1 MAKVKALIGIET
13 DIGNSDVQLKKLD
26 KEVNNVKKSA
36 KDTKSSLKGVGGAVS
51 DLGGPLGQ
59 ASSGVQTLG
68 KAFMTL
74 LASPIGIIV
83 GLLAGIVALLSR
95 LDPVV
100 DKVEQGLDALTAIF
114 DTLAGN
120 LDKVGKLFMQIMT
133 LDFSGATKTAQEL
146 GSAMG
151 DAANEAIDLRKSIQ
165 ALEDD
170 QNEYTVSNAKAEV
183 AVKNLLIQA
192 KNVNLSYKEKI
203 KILKEASKIEKE
215 DYEAGLKIAEENDRI
230 AKAELARIDKAG
242 VNRGDAA
249 KAAADA
255 EAALIRYKGQ
265 SADLQ
270 ERIQNRIDAVN
281 EAQAAKD
288 KARKDQQEKE
298 DKERA
303 EREQK
308 LNDEKLAY
316 LRKGQGEYEA
326 YLKEQQRL
334 RDEALQKEIDAMLLG
349 NSQKQSL
356 TEEEANKLLEI
367 RKLTDAEIA
376 TLALLSVDKQ
386 IEYINK
392 LRDADKN
399 VLDAKLAAQ
408 IDFAN
413 QLSGLLNNVSN
424 LMGQQSEEGKA
435 MAVAATLI
443 NTYVATMRAYTEG
456 LKVDPTGV
464 FAFLSAAA
472 AAATGLKAVQQILST
487 NAKGTDGGGGGGGPI
502 ASAPPPITRPSSS
515 FVQLDNRG
523 PLDVNNVGMT
533 KVVVVESDITQVQN
547 QVSSIKAKAT
557 IG

>member
-1 MAKVKALIGIET
+1 MAKSEALISIKTET
-13 DIGNSDVQLKKLD
+13 GNSDANLKKLD
-26 KEVNNVKKSA
+26 REVNNVKKSA
-36 KDTKSSLKGVGGAVS
+36 TDTKSSLKGVGGAVG

-59 ASSGVQTLG
+59 AASGVQTLG

-74 LASPIGIIV
+74 LASPIGIIL

-146 GSAMG
+146 GGAMG

-165 ALEDD
+165 ALEDV

-215 DYEAGLKIAEENDRI
+215 DYEAGLKIAEENARI

-242 VNRGDAA
+242 TNRGDAA

-303 EREQK
+303 EREKK

-334 RDEALQKEIDAMLLG
+334 RDEALQNEINAMLLG

-356 TEEEANKLLEI
+356 TEEEANKLLDI

-392 LRDADKN
+392 LKDANKN
-399 VLDAKLAAQ
+399 VLDEEIEARMA
-408 IDFAN
+408 FAR
-413 QLSGLLNNVSN
+413 QLSGLLNTITN

-435 MAVAATLI
+435 IAAAATLI
-443 NTYVATMRAYTEG
+443 DTYVASFRAYKEG
-456 LKVDPTGV
+456 LKYGQV
-464 FAFLSAAA
+464 FAILSAAA
-472 AAATGLKAVQQILST
+472 AAATGLKAVQNILNT
-487 NAKGTDGGGGGGGPI
+487 DAKGTNTTPSNTT

>member
-1 MAKVKALIGIET
+1 MAKSEALISIKTET
-13 DIGNSDVQLKKLD
+13 GNSDANLKKLD
-26 KEVNNVKKSA
+26 REVNNVKKSA
-36 KDTKSSLKGVGGAVS
+36 TDTKSSLKGVGGAVG

-74 LASPIGIIV
+74 LASPIGIIL

-120 LDKVGKLFMQIMT
+120 LDKVGKLFMQLMT

-146 GSAMG
+146 GGAMG

-165 ALEDD
+165 ALEDV

-215 DYEAGLKIAEENDRI
+215 DYEAGLKIAEENARI

-303 EREQK
+303 EREKK
-308 LNDEKLAY
+308 LNDEKLAH

-392 LRDADKN
+392 LRDANKN
-399 VLDAKLAAQ
+399 VLDEEIKARME
-408 IDFAN
+408 FAG
-413 QLSGLLNNVSN
+413 QLSGLLNTITN
-424 LMGQQSEEGKA
+424 LMGKQSEEGKA
-435 MAVAATLI
+435 IAAAATLI
-443 NTYVATMRAYTEG
+443 DTYVASFRAYKEG
-456 LKVDPTGV
+456 LKYGQV
-464 FAFLSAAA
+464 FAILSAAA
-472 AAATGLKAVQQILST
+472 AAATGLKAVQNILNT
-487 NAKGTDGGGGGGGPI
+487 DAKGTNTTPSNTT

>member
-13 DIGNSDVQLKKLD
+13 DIGNSDVQIKKLD

-36 KDTKSSLKGVGGAVS
+36 KDAKSSLKGVGGAVG

-59 ASSGVQTLG
+59 AASGVQTLG

-74 LASPIGIIV
+74 LASPIGIIL

-133 LDFSGATKTAQEL
+133 FDLSGATKTAQEL
-146 GSAMG
+146 GGAMG

-165 ALEDD
+165 ALEDV

-215 DYEAGLKIAEENDRI
+215 DYEAGLKIAEENARI

-242 VNRGDAA
+242 TNRGDAA

-303 EREQK
+303 EREKK

-334 RDEALQKEIDAMLLG
+334 RDEALQNEINAMLLG

-356 TEEEANKLLEI
+356 TEEEANKLLDI

-392 LRDADKN
+392 LKDANKN
-399 VLDAKLAAQ
+399 VLDEEIEARMA
-408 IDFAN
+408 FAR
-413 QLSGLLNNVSN
+413 QLSGLLNTITN

-435 MAVAATLI
+435 IAAAATLI
-443 NTYVATMRAYTEG
+443 DTYVASFRAYKEG
-456 LKVDPTGV
+456 LKYGQV
-464 FAFLSAAA
+464 FAILSAAA
-472 AAATGLKAVQQILST
+472 AAATGLKAVQNILNT
-487 NAKGTDGGGGGGGPI
+487 DAKGTNTTPSNTT

>member
-1 MAKVKALIGIET
+1 MAKVKALIGVET

-36 KDTKSSLKGVGGAVS
+36 KDTKSSLKGVGGAVG

-74 LASPIGIIV
+74 LASPIGIIL

-120 LDKVGKLFMQIMT
+120 LDKVGKLFMQLMT

-146 GSAMG
+146 GGAMG

-165 ALEDD
+165 ALEDV

-215 DYEAGLKIAEENDRI
+215 DYEAGLKIAEENARI

-392 LRDADKN
+392 LRDANKN
-399 VLDAKLAAQ
+399 VLDEEIKARME
-408 IDFAN
+408 FAG
-413 QLSGLLNNVSN
+413 QLSGLLNTITN
-424 LMGQQSEEGKA
+424 LMGKQSEEGKA
-435 MAVAATLI
+435 IAAAATLI
-443 NTYVATMRAYTEG
+443 DTYVASFRAYKEG
-456 LKVDPTGV
+456 LKYGQV
-464 FAFLSAAA
+464 FAILSAAA
-472 AAATGLKAVQQILST
+472 AAATGLKAVQNILNT
-487 NAKGTDGGGGGGGPI
+487 DAKGTNTTPSNTT

>member
-26 KEVNNVKKSA
+26 REVNNVKKSA
-36 KDTKSSLKGVGGAVS
+36 TDTKSSLKGVGGAVG

-120 LDKVGKLFMQIMT
+120 LDKVGKLFMQLMT
-133 LDFSGATKTAQEL
+133 LDFSNATKTAQEL
-146 GSAMG
+146 GGAMG

-165 ALEDD
+165 ALEDV

-215 DYEAGLKIAEENDRI
+215 DYEAGLKIAEENERI

-242 VNRGDAA
+242 VDRGDAA

-303 EREQK
+303 EREKK
-308 LNDEKLAY
+308 LNEEKLAH

-334 RDEALQKEIDAMLLG
+334 RDEALQNEINAMLLG

-356 TEEEANKLLEI
+356 TEEEANKLLDI

-392 LRDADKN
+392 LRDANKN
-399 VLDAKLAAQ
+399 VLDEEIKARME
-408 IDFAN
+408 FAT
-413 QLSGLLNNVSN
+413 QLSGLLKTITN

-435 MAVAATLI
+435 IAAAATLI
-443 NTYVATMRAYTEG
+443 DTYVASFRAYKEG
-456 LKVDPTGV
+456 LKYGQV
-464 FAFLSAAA
+464 FAILSAAA
-472 AAATGLKAVQQILST
+472 AAATGLKAVQNILNT
-487 NAKGTDGGGGGGGPI
+487 DAKGTNTTPSNTT

>member
-36 KDTKSSLKGVGGAVS
+36 KDTKSSLKGVGGAVG

-74 LASPIGIIV
+74 LASPIGIIL

-120 LDKVGKLFMQIMT
+120 LDKVGKLFMQLMT

-146 GSAMG
+146 GGAMG

-165 ALEDD
+165 ALEDV

-215 DYEAGLKIAEENDRI
+215 DYEAGLKIAEENARI

-386 IEYINK
+386 IEYIKK
-392 LRDADKN
+392 LADADKN

-487 NAKGTDGGGGGGGPI
+487 NAKGTDGGGGGGGTI

>member
-13 DIGNSDVQLKKLD
+13 DIGNSDVKVKKLD
-26 KEVNNVKKSA
+26 KEINNVKKSA
-36 KDTKSSLKGVGGAVS
+36 TDTKSSLKGVGGAVG

-146 GSAMG
+146 GGAMG

-165 ALEDD
+165 ALEDV

-215 DYEAGLKIAEENDRI
+215 DYEAGLKIAEENERI

-242 VNRGDAA
+242 TNRGDAA

-303 EREQK
+303 EREKK

-334 RDEALQKEIDAMLLG
+334 RDEALQNEINAMLLG

-356 TEEEANKLLEI
+356 TEEEANKLLDI

-392 LRDADKN
+392 LRDANKN
-399 VLDAKLAAQ
+399 VLDEEIQARMA
-408 IDFAN
+408 FAS
-413 QLSGLLNNVSN
+413 QLSGLLNTITN
-424 LMGQQSEEGKA
+424 LMGKQSEEGKA
-435 MAVAATLI
+435 IAAAATLI
-443 NTYVATMRAYTEG
+443 DTYVASFRAYKEG
-456 LKVDPTGV
+456 LKYGQV
-464 FAFLSAAA
+464 FAILSAAA
-472 AAATGLKAVQQILST
+472 AAATGLKAVQNILNT
-487 NAKGTDGGGGGGGPI
+487 DAKGTNTTPSNTT

>member
-13 DIGNSDVQLKKLD
+13 DIGNSDNQLKKLD
-26 KEVNNVKKSA
+26 REVNNVKKSA
-36 KDTKSSLKGVGGAVS
+36 KDTKSSLKGVGGAVG

-74 LASPIGIIV
+74 LASPIGIIL

-100 DKVEQGLDALTAIF
+100 DKVEQALDALTAIF

-120 LDKVGKLFMQIMT
+120 LDKVGKLFMQLMT

-146 GSAMG
+146 GGAMG

-165 ALEDD
+165 ALEDV

-203 KILKEASKIEKE
+203 RILKEASKIEKE
-215 DYEAGLKIAEENDRI
+215 DYEAGLKIAEENARI

-303 EREQK
+303 EREKK
-308 LNDEKLAY
+308 LNDEKLAH

-356 TEEEANKLLEI
+356 TEEEANKLLET

-435 MAVAATLI
+435 IAAAATLI
-443 NTYVATMRAYTEG
+443 DTYVASFRAYKEG
-456 LKVDPTGV
+456 LKYGQV
-464 FAFLSAAA
+464 FAILSAAA
-472 AAATGLKAVQQILST
+472 AAATGLKAVQNILNT
-487 NAKGTDGGGGGGGPI
+487 DAKGTNTTPSNTT

>member
-1 MAKVKALIGIET
+1 MAKVKALIDIIT
-13 DIGNSDVQLKKLD
+13 NIGNSDDQLKKLD
-26 KEVNNVKKSA
+26 KEVDNVKKSA
-36 KDTKSSLKGVGGAVS
+36 KDAKSSLKGVGGAVG

-74 LASPIGIIV
+74 LASPIGIIL

-120 LDKVGKLFMQIMT
+120 LDKVGKLFMQLMT

-146 GSAMG
+146 GGAMG

-165 ALEDD
+165 ALEDV

-215 DYEAGLKIAEENDRI
+215 DYEAGLKIAEENARI

-303 EREQK
+303 EREKK
-308 LNDEKLAY
+308 LNDEKLAH

-392 LRDADKN
+392 LRDANKN
-399 VLDAKLAAQ
+399 VLDEEIKARME
-408 IDFAN
+408 FAG
-413 QLSGLLNNVSN
+413 QLSGLLNTITN
-424 LMGQQSEEGKA
+424 LMGKQSEEGKA
-435 MAVAATLI
+435 IAAAATLI
-443 NTYVATMRAYTEG
+443 DTYVASFRAYKEG
-456 LKVDPTGV
+456 LKYGQV
-464 FAFLSAAA
+464 FAILSAAA
-472 AAATGLKAVQQILST
+472 AAATGLKAVQNILNT
-487 NAKGTDGGGGGGGPI
+487 DAKGTNTTPSNTT

>member
-1 MAKVKALIGIET
+1 MAKVKALIDIIT
-13 DIGNSDVQLKKLD
+13 NIGNSDDQLKKLD
-26 KEVNNVKKSA
+26 KEVDNVKKSA
-36 KDTKSSLKGVGGAVS
+36 KDAKSSLKGVGGAVG

-74 LASPIGIIV
+74 LASPIGIIL

-146 GSAMG
+146 GGAMG

-165 ALEDD
+165 ALEDV

-215 DYEAGLKIAEENDRI
+215 DYEAGLKIAEENARI

-303 EREQK
+303 EREKK
-308 LNDEKLAY
+308 LNDEKLAH

-392 LRDADKN
+392 LRDANKN
-399 VLDAKLAAQ
+399 VLDEEIKARME
-408 IDFAN
+408 FAG
-413 QLSGLLNNVSN
+413 QLSGLLNTITN
-424 LMGQQSEEGKA
+424 LMGKQSEEGKA
-435 MAVAATLI
+435 IAAAATLI
-443 NTYVATMRAYTEG
+443 DTYVASFRAYKEG
-456 LKVDPTGV
+456 LKYGQV
-464 FAFLSAAA
+464 FAILSAAA
-472 AAATGLKAVQQILST
+472 AAATGLKAVQNILNT
-487 NAKGTDGGGGGGGPI
+487 DAKGTNTTPSNTT

>member
-13 DIGNSDVQLKKLD
+13 DIGNSDNQLKKLD

-36 KDTKSSLKGVGGAVS
+36 KDTKSSLKGVGGAVG

-215 DYEAGLKIAEENDRI
+215 DYEAGLKIAEENARI
-230 AKAELARIDKAG
+230 AKDELARIDKAG
-242 VNRGDAA
+242 TNRGDAA

-303 EREQK
+303 ERENK
-308 LNDEKLAY
+308 LNEEKLAY

-326 YLKEQQRL
+326 YLKEQQKL
-334 RDEALQKEIDAMLLG
+334 RDEALQNEINAMLLG

-356 TEEEANKLLEI
+356 TEEEANKLLDI

-392 LRDADKN
+392 LRDANKN
-399 VLDAKLAAQ
+399 VLDEEIKARME
-408 IDFAN
+408 FAG
-413 QLSGLLNNVSN
+413 QLSGLLNTITN
-424 LMGQQSEEGKA
+424 LMGKQSEEGKA
-435 MAVAATLI
+435 IAAAATLI
-443 NTYVATMRAYTEG
+443 DTYVASFRAYKEG
-456 LKVDPTGV
+456 LKYGQV
-464 FAFLSAAA
+464 FAILSAAA
-472 AAATGLKAVQQILST
+472 AAATGLKAVQNILNT
-487 NAKGTDGGGGGGGPI
+487 DAKGTNTTPSNTT

>member
-13 DIGNSDVQLKKLD
+13 DIGNSDVQIKKLD

-74 LASPIGIIV
+74 LASPIGIIL

-120 LDKVGKLFMQIMT
+120 LDKVGKLFMQLMT

-146 GSAMG
+146 GGAMG
-151 DAANEAIDLRKSIQ
+151 DAANTAIDLRKSIQ
-165 ALEDD
+165 ALEDL

-183 AVKNLLIQA
+183 AVKNLLIQS

-215 DYEAGLKIAEENDRI
+215 DYEAGLKIAEENERI

-242 VNRGDAA
+242 TNRGEAA

-303 EREQK
+303 EREKK
-308 LNDEKLAY
+308 LNDEKLSELEKKKKFDA
-316 LRKGQGEYEA
+316 EYSQSKIHLEIVEQEEMDKLQMDRMESQNEYDNA
-326 YLKEQQRL
+326 ILKSEEDALKERQRIAAEDKKIL
-334 RDEALQKEIDAMLLG
+334 DEEI
-349 NSQKQSL
+349 
-356 TEEEANKLLEI
+356 EA
-367 RKLTDAEIA
+367 RMA
-376 TLALLSVDKQ
+376 
-386 IEYINK
+386 
-392 LRDADKN
+392 
-399 VLDAKLAAQ
+399 
-408 IDFAN
+408 FAN
-413 QLSGLLNNVSN
+413 QLSGLLKTITN
-424 LMGQQSEEGKA
+424 LMGEQSEEGKA
-435 MAVAATLI
+435 IAAAATLI
-443 NTYVATMRAYTEG
+443 DTYVASFRAYKEG
-456 LKVDPTGV
+456 LKYGQV
-464 FAFLSAAA
+464 FAILSAAA
-472 AAATGLKAVQQILST
+472 AAATGLKAVQNILNT
-487 NAKGTDGGGGGGGPI
+487 DAKGTNTTPSNTT

>member
-13 DIGNSDVQLKKLD
+13 DIGNSDVQIKKLD

-36 KDTKSSLKGVGGAVS
+36 KDAKSSLKGVGGAVG

-74 LASPIGIIV
+74 LASPIGIIL

-146 GSAMG
+146 GGAMG

-165 ALEDD
+165 ALEDV

-203 KILKEASKIEKE
+203 RILKEASKIEKE
-215 DYEAGLKIAEENDRI
+215 DYEAGLKIAEENARI

-242 VNRGDAA
+242 TNRGDAA

-334 RDEALQKEIDAMLLG
+334 RDEALQNEINAMLLG

-356 TEEEANKLLEI
+356 TEEEANKLLET

-392 LRDADKN
+392 LRDANKN
-399 VLDAKLAAQ
+399 VLDEEIEARMA
-408 IDFAN
+408 FAR
-413 QLSGLLNNVSN
+413 QLSGLLNTITN

-435 MAVAATLI
+435 IAAAATLI
-443 NTYVATMRAYTEG
+443 DTYVASFRAYKEG
-456 LKVDPTGV
+456 LKYGQV
-464 FAFLSAAA
+464 FAILSAAA
-472 AAATGLKAVQQILST
+472 AAATGLKAVQNILNT
-487 NAKGTDGGGGGGGPI
+487 DAKGTNTTPSNTT

>member
-1 MAKVKALIGIET
+1 MAKSEALISIKTET
-13 DIGNSDVQLKKLD
+13 GNSDANLKKLD
-26 KEVNNVKKSA
+26 REVNNVKKSA
-36 KDTKSSLKGVGGAVS
+36 TDTKSSLKGVGGAVG

-74 LASPIGIIV
+74 L

-120 LDKVGKLFMQIMT
+120 LDKVGKLFMQLMT

-146 GSAMG
+146 GGAMG
-151 DAANEAIDLRKSIQ
+151 DAANTAIDLRKSIQ
-165 ALEDD
+165 ALEDV

-215 DYEAGLKIAEENDRI
+215 DYEAGLKIAEENARI

-242 VNRGDAA
+242 TNRGDAA

-303 EREQK
+303 EREKK

-334 RDEALQKEIDAMLLG
+334 RDEALQNEINAMLLG

-356 TEEEANKLLEI
+356 TEEEANKLLDI

-386 IEYINK
+386 IEYIKK
-392 LRDADKN
+392 LADADKS

>member
-1 MAKVKALIGIET
+1 MAKVNALIGIQT
-13 DIGNSDVQLKKLD
+13 DIGNSDVQVKKLD
-26 KEVNNVKKSA
+26 KEINNVKKSA
-36 KDTKSSLKGVGGAVS
+36 KDTKSSLKGVGGAVG

-74 LASPIGIIV
+74 LASPIGIIL

-133 LDFSGATKTAQEL
+133 FDLSGATKTAQEL
-146 GSAMG
+146 GGAMG

-165 ALEDD
+165 ALEDV
-170 QNEYTVSNAKAEV
+170 QNDYTVSNAKAEV

-203 KILKEASKIEKE
+203 KILKEASKIEKA
-215 DYEAGLKIAEENDRI
+215 DYEAGLKIAEENARI

-242 VNRGDAA
+242 TNRGDAA

-288 KARKDQQEKE
+288 KARKDRQEKE

-308 LNDEKLAY
+308 LNEEKLAK
-316 LRKGQGEYEA
+316 LRKGQGEYEQ
-326 YLKEQQRL
+326 YLKDQQKL
-334 RDEALQKEIDAMLLG
+334 RDEAMQKEIDALLWG
-349 NSQKQSL
+349 NSQKESL
-356 TEEEANKLLEI
+356 TEEEANKLLAT

-386 IEYINK
+386 IEYLKK
-392 LRDADKN
+392 LADADKKI
-399 VLDAKLAAQ
+399 LDEEVEGRLENAKSV
-408 IDFAN
+408 AN
-413 QLSGLLNNVSN
+413 LLNQVAQ
-424 LMGQQSEEGKA
+424 LAGDKSEEGKA
-435 MAVAATLI
+435 LAIAATLI
-443 NTYVATMRAYTEG
+443 NTYVAAMTAFTQG
-456 LKVDPTGV
+456 QKVGPL

-472 AAATGLKAVQQILST
+472 ATATGLKAVQNIMSVDPRGST
-487 NAKGTDGGGGGGGPI
+487 NSSVSPI
-502 ASAPPPITRPSSS
+502 ASAPPPITRPTSS

-547 QVSSIKAKAT
+547 QVSAIKAKAT

>member
-1 MAKVKALIGIET
+1 LQIL
-13 DIGNSDVQLKKLD
+13 SF
-26 KEVNNVKKSA
+26 
-36 KDTKSSLKGVGGAVS
+36 
-51 DLGGPLGQ
+51 DL
-59 ASSGVQTLG
+59 
-68 KAFMTL
+68 
-74 LASPIGIIV
+74 
-83 GLLAGIVALLSR
+83 
-95 LDPVV
+95 
-100 DKVEQGLDALTAIF
+100 
-114 DTLAGN
+114 
-120 LDKVGKLFMQIMT
+120 
-133 LDFSGATKTAQEL
+133 SGATKTAGEL
-146 GSAMG
+146 GNAMG
-151 DAANEAIDLRKSIQ
+151 EAADTAIELRKSIQ
-165 ALEDD
+165 ALEDV
-170 QNEYTVSNAKAEV
+170 QNDYTVSNAKAEV

-192 KNVNLSYKEKI
+192 KNVNLSYNEKI
-203 KILKEASKIEKE
+203 RILKEASKIEKE
-215 DYEAGLKIAEENDRI
+215 DYEAGLKIAEENERI

-242 VNRGDAA
+242 TNRGDAA

-288 KARKDQQEKE
+288 KARKEQQEKE

-303 EREQK
+303 EREKK
-308 LNDEKLAY
+308 LNDEKLAH

-334 RDEALQKEIDAMLLG
+334 RDEALQNEINAMLLG

-356 TEEEANKLLEI
+356 TEEEANKLLDI

-392 LRDADKN
+392 LRDANKN
-399 VLDAKLAAQ
+399 VLDEEIQARMA
-408 IDFAN
+408 FAS
-413 QLSGLLNNVSN
+413 QLSGLLKTITN
-424 LMGQQSEEGKA
+424 LMGEQSEEGKA
-435 MAVAATLI
+435 IAAAATLI
-443 NTYVATMRAYTEG
+443 DTYVASFRAYKEG
-456 LKVDPTGV
+456 LKYGQV
-464 FAFLSAAA
+464 FAILSAAA
-472 AAATGLKAVQQILST
+472 AAATGLKAVQNILNT
-487 NAKGTDGGGGGGGPI
+487 DAKGTNTTPSNTT

>member
-13 DIGNSDVQLKKLD
+13 DIGNSDVKIKKLD
-26 KEVNNVKKSA
+26 REVNNVKKSA
-36 KDTKSSLKGVGGAVS
+36 TDTKSSLKGVGGAVS

-146 GSAMG
+146 GGAMG

-165 ALEDD
+165 ALEDV

-215 DYEAGLKIAEENDRI
+215 DYEAGLKIAEENARI

-242 VNRGDAA
+242 TNRGDAA

-303 EREQK
+303 EREKK

-334 RDEALQKEIDAMLLG
+334 RDEALQNEINAMLLG

-356 TEEEANKLLEI
+356 TEEEANKLLDI

-392 LRDADKN
+392 LKDANKN
-399 VLDAKLAAQ
+399 VLDEEIEARMA
-408 IDFAN
+408 FAR
-413 QLSGLLNNVSN
+413 QLSGLLNTITN

-435 MAVAATLI
+435 IAAAATLI
-443 NTYVATMRAYTEG
+443 DTYVASFRAYKEG
-456 LKVDPTGV
+456 LKYGQV
-464 FAFLSAAA
+464 FAILSAAA
-472 AAATGLKAVQQILST
+472 AAATGLKAVQNILNT
-487 NAKGTDGGGGGGGPI
+487 DAKGTNTTPSNTT